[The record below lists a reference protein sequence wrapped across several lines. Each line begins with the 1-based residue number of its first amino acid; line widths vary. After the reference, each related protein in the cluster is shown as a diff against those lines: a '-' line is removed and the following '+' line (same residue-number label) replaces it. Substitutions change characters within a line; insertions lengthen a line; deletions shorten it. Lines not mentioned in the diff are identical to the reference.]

1 MAAKGAG
8 YWKRRACL
16 CGRLAG
22 KGPSVAVWARCQK
35 KKKKSHNKLI
45 GHSLI
50 VRFSPPLSLF
60 QQVNTQRK
68 AIVQL
73 ILEKR
78 ELLVGQRVK
87 RDGTAHQKSSSSRR
101 LPFFSR
107 HRLEDQAKSSYIS
120 SYL

>member
-50 VRFSPPLSLF
+50 VRFSPPPLSLS
-60 QQVNTQRK
+60 T
-68 AIVQL
+68 
-73 ILEKR
+73 
-78 ELLVGQRVK
+78 GQHTEE
-87 RDGTAHQKSSSSRR
+87 GHCSAHSGEEGAAGGAEGEERR
-101 LPFFSR
+101 YCTSEVFKFTSPSLF
-107 HRLEDQAKSSYIS
+107 
-120 SYL
+120 